1 MKKTVSLLSI
11 LTFLLLFFAIPSKV
25 EAQQYKLI
33 QQEKIAFF
41 TKRLGLTPDEAKL
54 FWPLYNEYQ
63 EKREQILKER
73 KVTER
78 YYVANAESLSSSE
91 LEKITDRYVGFYK
104 RETELLE
111 SYTNEF
117 KKILPIEKVIKI
129 YITEIDFRRHLI
141 QMVRDKKVGQGLR
154 DNR

>member
-1 MKKTVSLLSI
+1 MKKTVSVLSI
-11 LTFLLLFFAIPSKV
+11 ITFLLLGIMGTAKV
-25 EAQQYKLI
+25 EGQQYKLI

-41 TKRLGLTPDEAKL
+41 TKRLGLTPAEAKL
-54 FWPLYNEYQ
+54 FWPLYDEYQ

-73 KVTER
+73 KATEQ
-78 YYVANAESLSSSE
+78 YYIANAESLSSSE
-91 LEKITDRYVGFYK
+91 LEKITDRYVDFHK

-111 SYTNEF
+111 FYTNEF
-117 KKILPIEKVIKI
+117 KKILPIEKVLKI

-141 QMVRDKKVGQGLR
+141 QMVRDKKVGQGIR

>member
-1 MKKTVSLLSI
+1 MKKTITFLSI
-11 LTFLLLFFAIPSKV
+11 LTFLLLLFATTKKV

-41 TKRLGLTPDEAKL
+41 TKRLDLTPSEAKL
-54 FWPLYNEYQ
+54 FWPLYDEYQ

-73 KVTER
+73 KATEQ

-91 LEKITDRYVGFYK
+91 LEKITDRYVGFQK

-111 SYTNEF
+111 FYTNEF
-117 KKILPIEKVIKI
+117 KKILPIEKVLKI